1 MSILLGVLNEEYE
14 RSCRIIDSLK
24 AEIDS
29 LPRGYIS
36 RKKINGKEYCYIQY
50 REGGKVKS
58 RYIRPEQV
66 DEVKK
71 QIARRK
77 SLEKQLRERKLDRD
91 RLKKVLG

>member
-1 MSILLGVLNEEYE
+1 MSILLDVLNEEYE

-24 AEIDS
+24 AKIDS

-36 RKKINGKEYCYIQY
+36 VKRINGKEYCYIQY
-50 REGGKVKS
+50 REGRKVKS

-71 QIARRK
+71 QIAKRK
-77 SLEKQLRERKLDRD
+77 SLEKELRERKLDRD
-91 RLKKVLG
+91 SLKKVLG